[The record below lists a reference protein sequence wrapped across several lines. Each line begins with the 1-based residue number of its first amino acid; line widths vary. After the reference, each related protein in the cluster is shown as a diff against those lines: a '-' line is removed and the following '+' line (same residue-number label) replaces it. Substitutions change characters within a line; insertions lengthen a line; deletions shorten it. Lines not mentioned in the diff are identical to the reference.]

1 MSTHRLMTIAGS
13 EKECR
18 AFLAGVAAAH
28 GLPWGVWF
36 CEEHGVEGESPVH
49 EVLEHLHLE
58 RRETRVI
65 VGPELASHAAR
76 AFGVLPEEAGL
87 HLRLIADQL
96 LREAIL
102 PYRFRVFS
110 REVAGT
116 VRRLL
121 GELPAGV
128 RREGAH
134 EKERVEPDAAGIE
147 AYAPEPEY
155 VLAGSGSLI
164 GGWSEILATRERLTP
179 VGLIKLEPIRL
190 TLEVPSGAKERDRG

>member
-18 AFLAGVAAAH
+18 AFLAGVAVAQ
-28 GLPWGVWF
+28 GLPWQAWF
-36 CEEHGVEGESPVH
+36 CEECDVEGESPVH
-49 EVLEHLHLE
+49 EMLEHLHLE

-65 VGPELASHAAR
+65 VGSELASHAAR
-76 AFGVLPEEAGL
+76 AFGVLPEGTGL
-87 HLRLIADQL
+87 HLRLIADQS

-102 PYRFRVFS
+102 PYQFRVFS

-121 GELPAGV
+121 AELPAGV

-134 EKERVEPDAAGIE
+134 EKERVEPDASGIE

-164 GGWSEILATRERLTP
+164 GGWSEILAMRERLAA
-179 VGLIKLEPIRL
+179 VELIKPGPIRL
-190 TLEVPSGAKERDRG
+190 VLGAAAGVKERDRG